1 MEGWRLLVDRVA
13 IFLSWSE
20 DVRKILCER
29 DSMSKLNKLRY
40 KEAELRYIS
49 GEEPSYAVF
58 LIETAYGRRL
68 TGGVLGVTCGEPLV
82 FGCKLDNLLDT
93 VYFVS
98 KSMNIPV
105 LEF

>member
-1 MEGWRLLVDRVA
+1 LVDRVA

-20 DVRKILCER
+20 DVRKILGER

-40 KEAELRYIS
+40 KEAELKYIS
-49 GEEPSYAVF
+49 GEEPSYGVF
-58 LIETAYGRRL
+58 LVDTIHGRRL

-82 FGCKLDNLLDT
+82 CGCKIDALLDT

-98 KSMNIPV
+98 RSTNIPV